1 MENVIF
7 ESNRIRV
14 RKLSYSDIPIITR
27 WWNDGM
33 LMKDMGF
40 INGMGVTESSLLSRF
55 EKQLSD
61 DDAIL
66 ESRMFII
73 TDIKTGK
80 EIGELQYGELDL
92 KDKKCRIAIKI
103 SEISYQGKGLGE
115 EALSLFIDYLVS
127 EFGLN
132 KIEIDTIHDNIR
144 AYNLYKKLGFKEVE
158 RIKDYWTDDQ
168 GIKHDIIFMEK
179 IIRTPCVEVKFYD
192 TVDDN
197 LLKFAVIGAKHRGKW
212 VFCKHKERDTYECPG
227 GHREKGEAILE
238 TAKRE
243 LWEETG
249 ATKFDLK
256 KICVY
261 SVSNDNKETFGMLYY
276 AEIQEFKE
284 LPMMEMEK
292 IELFDGLP
300 EIWTYPL
307 IQPKLIRKI
316 QTVI

>member
-1 MENVIF
+1 MCDNTNCEMRGVNMENVIF

-14 RKLSYSDIPIITR
+14 RKLNYSDIPIITR
-27 WWNDGM
+27 WWNDGI

-55 EKQLSD
+55 NKQLND
-61 DDAIL
+61 KDTIL
-66 ESRMFII
+66 ESRMYII

-144 AYNLYKKLGFKEVE
+144 AYRLYKKLGFKEVE

-168 GIKHDIIFMEK
+168 GIKHDIIFMELS
-179 IIRTPCVEVKFYD
+179 F
-192 TVDDN
+192 
-197 LLKFAVIGAKHRGKW
+197 
-212 VFCKHKERDTYECPG
+212 
-227 GHREKGEAILE
+227 
-238 TAKRE
+238 
-243 LWEETG
+243 
-249 ATKFDLK
+249 
-256 KICVY
+256 
-261 SVSNDNKETFGMLYY
+261 
-276 AEIQEFKE
+276 
-284 LPMMEMEK
+284 
-292 IELFDGLP
+292 
-300 EIWTYPL
+300 
-307 IQPKLIRKI
+307 
-316 QTVI
+316 

>member
-14 RKLSYSDIPIITR
+14 RKLNYSDIPIITR
-27 WWNDGM
+27 WWNDGI

-55 EKQLSD
+55 NKQLND
-61 DDAIL
+61 KDTIL
-66 ESRMFII
+66 ESRMYII

-144 AYNLYKKLGFKEVE
+144 AYRLYKKLGFKEVE

-168 GIKHDIIFMEK
+168 GIKHDIIFMELS
-179 IIRTPCVEVKFYD
+179 F
-192 TVDDN
+192 
-197 LLKFAVIGAKHRGKW
+197 
-212 VFCKHKERDTYECPG
+212 
-227 GHREKGEAILE
+227 
-238 TAKRE
+238 
-243 LWEETG
+243 
-249 ATKFDLK
+249 
-256 KICVY
+256 
-261 SVSNDNKETFGMLYY
+261 
-276 AEIQEFKE
+276 
-284 LPMMEMEK
+284 
-292 IELFDGLP
+292 
-300 EIWTYPL
+300 
-307 IQPKLIRKI
+307 
-316 QTVI
+316 